1 MKASFQKGQG
11 TRGAILAAA
20 RSSVNIDRAIAFEI
34 FSILCSAFNRFAF
47 FSLCRDSPHLYG
59 WHRPAGSRRR
69 ASDFLV
75 ARQESHQRIA
85 PRFIGL
91 ATPGSPPAALA
102 GRPAMQLAC
111 GSNSITEHRRTS
123 PPIKDIARR
132 LRRGK
137 GHATHPSGFV
147 GRQGNSNAI
156 ALSIS
161 SSGQIRVEFE
171 FAPTGTAWGGGH
183 CLSLSFQG

>member
-1 MKASFQKGQG
+1 MKSFKPCTQTLNWCPAFSNACAS
-11 TRGAILAAA
+11 AA
-20 RSSVNIDRAIAFEI
+20 RAIAFEI

-91 ATPGSPPAALA
+91 AAPGSPPAALA
-102 GRPAMQLAC
+102 GRPAVQLAY
-111 GSNSITEHRRTS
+111 GSNSTTEHRRTS
-123 PPIKDIARR
+123 PTIKDIARR

-137 GHATHPSGFV
+137 GHATRPSVFV

-156 ALSIS
+156 ALMTGWVWLIA
-161 SSGQIRVEFE
+161 SGYH
-171 FAPTGTAWGGGH
+171 AA
-183 CLSLSFQG
+183 L